1 VAEYTAAPV
10 FMDAEAKCRH
20 QWVIEFAEQP
30 DSVERFARILDETLQ
45 TINSDYEAK
54 RHKNITLQPLEIVV
68 ARPQLFHD
76 WLKEK
81 GKLGGQH
88 KVPRLSNNRDY
99 IDEIL
104 KMNH

>member
-1 VAEYTAAPV
+1 VE
-10 FMDAEAKCRH
+10 H
-20 QWVIEFAEQP
+20 FAE
-30 DSVERFARILDETLQ
+30 VLDRTLQ
-45 TINSDYEAK
+45 TINSYYEAK

-88 KVPRLSNNRDY
+88 KVPRLSNNREY
-99 IDEIL
+99 IDEIIKL
-104 KMNH
+104 NN